1 MSEQTFPLG
10 DFNDLES
17 SVRNITQQSKP
28 QKQQVR
34 PQEQKMP
41 QEADASKRDWMHFT
55 FICSIEIVDKVKAI
69 AHKEG
74 FSIRDVVEKYLK
86 DGIARYEQKHGAVT
100 KQRRDID
107 EILLS
112 RPSKQDVPNGLG
124 HSCRT
129 DSAGR
134 NRNLP

>member
-17 SVRNITQQSKP
+17 SVKSITQQPKS
-28 QKQQVR
+28 QKQQAK
-34 PQEQKMP
+34 PQEQQMP
-41 QEADASKRDWMHFT
+41 KDADASKRDWMHFT

-86 DGIARYEQKHGAVT
+86 DGIARYEQKHDAVT

-107 EILLS
+107 EIL
-112 RPSKQDVPNGLG
+112 
-124 HSCRT
+124 
-129 DSAGR
+129 
-134 NRNLP
+134 

>member
-28 QKQQVR
+28 QKQQAK
-34 PQEQKMP
+34 PQEQQAKP
-41 QEADASKRDWMHFT
+41 QEQQMPKDADASKRDWMHFT

-100 KQRRDID
+100 NQRRNIDDI
-107 EILLS
+107 L
-112 RPSKQDVPNGLG
+112 
-124 HSCRT
+124 
-129 DSAGR
+129 
-134 NRNLP
+134 